1 VVREGENGLLVPPR
15 DSAALAAALRR
26 LLEDPKLRRAMGERS
41 RARAVAEFSVERVI
55 EQTLGL
61 YRELLA
67 ERPAAARN
75 R

>member
-26 LLEDPKLRRAMGERS
+26 LLEDAPLRRAMGERG
-41 RARAVAEFSVERVI
+41 RARAVAEFSLGRVI

-67 ERPAAARN
+67 ERRAAGA
-75 R
+75 

>member
-1 VVREGENGLLVPPR
+1 MREGENGLLVPPR
-15 DSAALAAALRR
+15 DSAALAAALGR
-26 LLEDPKLRRAMGERS
+26 LLGDAKLRQAMGVRG

-61 YRELLA
+61 YRALLA
-67 ERPAAARN
+67 ERPAVARN

>member
-1 VVREGENGLLVPPR
+1 
-15 DSAALAAALRR
+15 
-26 LLEDPKLRRAMGERS
+26 LLEDPQLRRAMGEQG

-67 ERPAAARN
+67 ERSAAARN